1 MANDEEITGG
11 AAEEEPAGTE
21 PAGTEPSETGT
32 EDLTPH
38 GAVEELIETLSG
50 SGIPFTRDM
59 WVDENDQMS
68 GTDFGVVEIS
78 GTPRQL
84 WGDGRL
90 IEQTIKGNVVLYVQN
105 GSEANVKAIQNILRE
120 QDMSFY
126 LESTEYVES
135 ENANRWTWRFEMEEY
150 LLESEENG

>member
-1 MANDEEITGG
+1 MEDNDLI
-11 AAEEEPAGTE
+11 
-21 PAGTEPSETGT
+21 
-32 EDLTPH
+32 TPH
-38 GAVEELIETLSG
+38 GAIDELIETLSG

-59 WVDENDQMS
+59 WVDEENQMA

-90 IEQTIKGNVVLYVQN
+90 IEQTITGAVVLYVQHGN
-105 GSEANVKAIQNILRE
+105 EENVKVIQGILRD

-135 ENANRWTWRFEMEEY
+135 ENANRWTWRFELEEY
-150 LLESEENG
+150 LLDGDGDG

>member
-1 MANDEEITGG
+1 MEDN
-11 AAEEEPAGTE
+11 EPI
-21 PAGTEPSETGT
+21 
-32 EDLTPH
+32 TPH
-38 GAVEELIETLSG
+38 GAIDELIETLSG

-59 WVDENDQMS
+59 WVDEENQMA

-90 IEQTIKGNVVLYVQN
+90 IEQTITGAVVLYVQHGN
-105 GSEANVKAIQNILRE
+105 EENVKVIQGILRD

-135 ENANRWTWRFEMEEY
+135 ENANRWTWRFELEEY
-150 LLESEENG
+150 LLDGDGDG

>member
-1 MANDEEITGG
+1 MEDNDLI
-11 AAEEEPAGTE
+11 
-21 PAGTEPSETGT
+21 
-32 EDLTPH
+32 TPH
-38 GAVEELIETLSG
+38 GAIDELIETLSG
-50 SGIPFTRDM
+50 SGIPVTRDM
-59 WVDENDQMS
+59 WVDENNVMA

-90 IEQTIKGNVVLYVQN
+90 IEQTITGAVVLYVQN
-105 GSEANVKAIQNILRE
+105 GNEENVKVIQGILRE

-135 ENANRWTWRFEMEEY
+135 ENANRWTWRFELEEY
-150 LLESEENG
+150 LLDGDGDG

>member
-1 MANDEEITGG
+1 M
-11 AAEEEPAGTE
+11 
-21 PAGTEPSETGT
+21 
-32 EDLTPH
+32 EDNELITPH
-38 GAVEELIETLSG
+38 GAIDELIETLSG
-50 SGIPFTRDM
+50 SGIPFCRDM
-59 WVDENDQMS
+59 WVDEENQMA

-90 IEQTIKGNVVLYVQN
+90 IEQTITGAVVLYVQN
-105 GSEANVKAIQNILRE
+105 GNEENVKVIQGILRD

-135 ENANRWTWRFEMEEY
+135 ENANRWTWRFELEEY
-150 LLESEENG
+150 LLDGDGDG

>member
-1 MANDEEITGG
+1 MEDNDLI
-11 AAEEEPAGTE
+11 
-21 PAGTEPSETGT
+21 
-32 EDLTPH
+32 TPH
-38 GAVEELIETLSG
+38 GAIDELIETLSG

-59 WVDENDQMS
+59 WVDENNVMA

-90 IEQTIKGNVVLYVQN
+90 IEQTITGAVVLYVQN
-105 GSEANVKAIQNILRE
+105 GNEENVKVIQGILRE

-135 ENANRWTWRFEMEEY
+135 ENANRWTWRFELEEY
-150 LLESEENG
+150 LLDGDGDG

>member
-1 MANDEEITGG
+1 M
-11 AAEEEPAGTE
+11 
-21 PAGTEPSETGT
+21 
-32 EDLTPH
+32 EDNELITPH
-38 GAVEELIETLSG
+38 GAIDELIETLSG

-59 WVDENDQMS
+59 WVDEENQMA

-90 IEQTIKGNVVLYVQN
+90 IEQTITGAVVLYVQHGN
-105 GSEANVKAIQNILRE
+105 EENVKVIQGILRE

-135 ENANRWTWRFEMEEY
+135 ENANRWTWRFELEEY
-150 LLESEENG
+150 LLDGDGDG